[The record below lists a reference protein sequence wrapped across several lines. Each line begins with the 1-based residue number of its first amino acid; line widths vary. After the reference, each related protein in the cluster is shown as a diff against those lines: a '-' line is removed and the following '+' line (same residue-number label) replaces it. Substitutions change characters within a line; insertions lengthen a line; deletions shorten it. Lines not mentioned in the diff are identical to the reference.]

1 MSLARTSPERPALSV
16 ESADGTWTHYTVG
29 ELYER
34 VAATAAYALA
44 ADPPGGDHTLV
55 ALPNGEGLV
64 RAVLASWMLGRTPML
79 TPPEATDPEKRVLS
93 MGLGRKTQE
102 AFIWSESTLAAAL
115 EPDAPQPHFTP
126 RGQEPPV
133 TWYLPTGGSTGL
145 PSLFP
150 VSPRPATVLTGARR
164 LMKRTGWS
172 PEAVQLSLG
181 PLSHTAPLTM
191 CMAGIT
197 GGAHVVMLRR
207 LDPASLES
215 TVNRFAP
222 TWCQLTPHQMSLIDA
237 HKGLWDALSRSLI
250 GMLHTSAP
258 CPDEVKRRWI
268 SRLGAQRVHETYSST
283 QAVGATLCDGDEWLA
298 HPGTVGRPFLS
309 NQVLIADEEGRSLP
323 PGDVGEVCMRSEWT
337 DLFAGE
343 DVRRVRSGGDDF
355 LGVGDL
361 GYTDSDGYLYLT
373 GRLDDIILVGG
384 ANVSAREVENVLL
397 AHPDVLEVVVVKRL
411 DPLMGHV
418 IHAVMVPSDLASPPG
433 IEGLRRHC
441 LRSLS
446 PYKVPWAV
454 DWVENL
460 PRSHA
465 GKVERFLRG

>member
-1 MSLARTSPERPALSV
+1 MSLARTSPGRPALSV
-16 ESADGTWTHYTVG
+16 ESAGGTWTHYTVG

-44 ADPPGGDHTLV
+44 ADPAGGDHTRV

-79 TPPEATDPEKRVLS
+79 SPPEATDAERRVLS
-93 MGLGRKTQE
+93 TGLGGKAQE
-102 AFIWSESTLAAAL
+102 AFIWSEPALATAL
-115 EPDAPQPHFTP
+115 EPDKPLPPFAPQ
-126 RGQEPPV
+126 GQEPPV
-133 TWYLPTGGSTGL
+133 TWYLPTGGSTGM

-150 VSPRPATVLTGARR
+150 VSPRPATVLDGARR

-197 GGAHVVMLRR
+197 GGAHVVMPRR
-207 LDPASLES
+207 LDPASLEA

-237 HKGLWDALSRSLI
+237 HQGLWGALSRSLI

-268 SRLGAQRVHETYSST
+268 SRLGAERVHETYSST

-309 NQVLIADEEGRSLP
+309 NQVLIADEEGRLLP
-323 PGDVGEVCMRSEWT
+323 PGHVGEVCMRSEWT
-337 DLFAGE
+337 DLFVGKG
-343 DVRRVRSGGDDF
+343 VRRVRRGGDDF

-373 GRLDDIILVGG
+373 ERLDDIILVGG
-384 ANVSAREVENVLL
+384 ANVSAREVEKVLL
-397 AHPDVLEVVVVKRL
+397 THPDVLEAVVVKRL

-418 IHAVMVPSDLASPPG
+418 VHAVMVPSDLASPPG

-446 PYKVPWAV
+446 PYKVPLAV
-454 DWVENL
+454 DWVESL

-465 GKVERFLRG
+465 GKVERFLRS